1 MEGKDLT
8 AIAGSDFLARQQ
20 MLDVDK
26 WLASERAGRDL
37 CGTLSFCGFCVKG
50 ETNPCAKAEFRYKM
64 REALDELAG
73 LCDIAVVK
81 LGPDGSMVKC
91 GCEYHKIDAWPAATI
106 DATGAGDLYAAG
118 FMYAHAHGMPI
129 KVCGEVGSII
139 SAKVVEVIG
148 PKVDIPRWKGAKQ
161 EIRNLMGINE
171 N

>member
-1 MEGKDLT
+1 
-8 AIAGSDFLARQQ
+8 
-20 MLDVDK
+20 
-26 WLASERAGRDL
+26 
-37 CGTLSFCGFCVKG
+37 
-50 ETNPCAKAEFRYKM
+50 
-64 REALDELAG
+64 
-73 LCDIAVVK
+73 
-81 LGPDGSMVKC
+81 MVKC

-129 KVCGEVGSII
+129 KVGGEVGSII

-148 PKVDIPRWKGAKQ
+148 PKVDIPRWKSAKQ